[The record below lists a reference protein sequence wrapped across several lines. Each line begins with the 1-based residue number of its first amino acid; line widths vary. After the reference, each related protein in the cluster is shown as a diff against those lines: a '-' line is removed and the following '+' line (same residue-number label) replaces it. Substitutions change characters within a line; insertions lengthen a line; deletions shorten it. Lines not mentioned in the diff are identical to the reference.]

1 VKQGKNEESLRFTVY
16 SLQLAVKCSKIKIQS
31 SNFKV
36 QCSKFKDETMKNAI
50 FYLFSFLLIQLFAS
64 SLISLLG
71 LPFGWKS
78 QSIPVLIASS
88 VLSSVLTIALF
99 TWRKWTPVNRRYMLS
114 RPWLV
119 LIWSGIASYGALI
132 PSLGLQD
139 LLPEM
144 PNLIDSELEG
154 ILKNRWGYFAIGLA
168 APVAEEFVFR
178 GAVLRSL
185 LGWAQEKGRSHW
197 VAILVSALLFSVAHF
212 NPAQMIHA
220 FLIGILLGRMY
231 YRKGRLIANKD
242 NTDFFEYD
250 NLSARDVTFKVQIKE
265 AAKTAAFQ
273 TYINDTAMQL
283 LQMQAINVQ
292 QYLEVVNLPYAKELL
307 QIIQRDQAQ
316 QMAMQQEL
324 LAQGVDQQQVNNAQQ
339 MLQAA

>member
-1 VKQGKNEESLRFTVY
+1 
-16 SLQLAVKCSKIKIQS
+16 
-31 SNFKV
+31 
-36 QCSKFKDETMKNAI
+36 MKNAI

-220 FLIGILLGRMY
+220 FLIGILLGWMY
-231 YRKGRLIANKD
+231 YRTG
-242 NTDFFEYD
+242 
-250 NLSARDVTFKVQIKE
+250 S
-265 AAKTAAFQ
+265 
-273 TYINDTAMQL
+273 
-283 LQMQAINVQ
+283 
-292 QYLEVVNLPYAKELL
+292 
-307 QIIQRDQAQ
+307 IIP
-316 QMAMQQEL
+316 
-324 LAQGVDQQQVNNAQQ
+324 GIIYHWVNNSLAYVMENLMPGMEHLSDIFGNNAPRIALGVAFSFCILLPALYQLHKK
-339 MLQAA
+339 MRRADENA